1 MSVYTVAVT
10 LAIIVPSLN
19 LINYN
24 PDLYFVLFS
33 AALLFIN
40 TTVLCLVFLP
50 KVGKFVDVIEAIWKM
65 FLNNLIRFVD
75 NN

>member
-19 LINYN
+19 LINYS

-50 KVGKFVDVIEAIWKM
+50 KVGTFVDDVFSSDILEDDAYTVCKQ
-65 FLNNLIRFVD
+65 N
-75 NN
+75 